1 MRSHTSP
8 HQMKFDGFETE
19 FEKWLDPENRWVAL
33 GSIIPWAELS
43 EAYNQSFSGN
53 MGRPAKD
60 GRLVI
65 GAVIIK
71 HKLCLGDEETIL
83 QIQENPYLQHFVGF
97 TGFCKKKA
105 FAPSLFVEI
114 RRRMGPEVFALF
126 EESIITR
133 ISAHKSPENYDDDP
147 DDDDSP
153 TPPSKGEAATRHA
166 PSSVSL
172 DHGPRGSG
180 NSNAGKLILDATVVE
195 QAIRYPTD
203 LGLLNEAR
211 EISER
216 IIDKLHPQVK
226 LGTKKVRTYRRK
238 ARQDYLAL
246 VKQRRPG
253 SKKIRKAIGQ
263 QLRYLKRNMFHIEAM
278 LDELPGL
285 EIPLSRKLVYQYWV
299 IQNLYLQQKLMFD
312 SRSRRCD
319 DRIVSIHQPHVRP
332 IIRGKQ
338 NKAVEFGAKLGVSLD
353 QDGIACVDHISWDAY
368 GEGADLPGQVE
379 AYKQRHGHYPEKLL
393 ADPLYGNR
401 ENRKFLKDKGI
412 RFAGKPLGRPP
423 KLSDPAKKLD
433 RQQRRQDYRERI
445 PIEGKFGQGKNGYNL
460 NYIRARYRKNQRS
473 LDQKHFPGDELAGP
487 GQDFAC
493 LHGTTPNSVPYVR
506 LDDKNMVAIYGQ
518 PSSNCEI
525 NLTTLE
531 RSLLLSGL

>member
-1 MRSHTSP
+1 MRSHISP

-19 FEKWLDPENRWVAL
+19 FQKWLDPENRWVVL

-60 GRLVI
+60 ARLVI

-97 TGFCKKKA
+97 TGFCKEKA

-114 RRRMGPEVFALF
+114 RRRMGPEIFSLF

-133 ISAHKSPENYDDDP
+133 ISALKSSENDEDNP
-147 DDDDSP
+147 K
-153 TPPSKGEAATRHA
+153 PPSKGEAASSPSASTEA
-166 PSSVSL
+166 LGQEPSST
-172 DHGPRGSG
+172 GK
-180 NSNAGKLILDATVVE
+180 SNVGKLILDATVVE

-211 EISER
+211 EISEK

-226 LGTKKVRTYRRK
+226 PGTKKVRTYRRK

-253 SKKIRKAIGQ
+253 SKKIRNAIGQ
-263 QLRYLKRNMFHIEAM
+263 QLRYLKRDMSYIEAM
-278 LDELPGL
+278 LDELPGQ

-299 IQNLYLQQKLMFD
+299 IQDLYLQQKEMFD
-312 SRSRRCD
+312 SRTRRCD

-338 NKAVEFGAKLGVSLD
+338 NKAVEFGAKLGVSLN
-353 QDGIACVDHISWDAY
+353 QDGIACVDHVSWDAY
-368 GEGADLPGQVE
+368 SEGADLPGQVE

-401 ENRKFLKDKGI
+401 ENRKFLKEKGI

-423 KLSDPAKKLD
+423 KLSDPAQKLD
-433 RQQRRQDYRERI
+433 RKQRRQDYRERI

-460 NYIRARYRKNQRS
+460 NYIRARTAKTSEAWIRS
-473 LDQKHFPGDELAGP
+473 IFLVMNLLVLVRILLAWMVKPLIRCLMIIPMTKIWSPYTPSHFYTA
-487 GQDFAC
+487 
-493 LHGTTPNSVPYVR
+493 R
-506 LDDKNMVAIYGQ
+506 L
-518 PSSNCEI
+518 
-525 NLTTLE
+525 T
-531 RSLLLSGL
+531 